1 MRVQYVY
8 NEDGERESV
17 IIPYE
22 EWKKIR
28 SAIKEEETDF
38 NPDEY
43 RGIYKNL
50 DLNWEEE
57 IKNLRDEWER
67 KII

>member
-1 MRVQYVY
+1 MRVQYIY
-8 NEDGERESV
+8 NEHGERESV
-17 IIPYE
+17 IIPYK
-22 EWKKIR
+22 EWEKIR
-28 SAIKEEETDF
+28 PTLKEEKADF

-43 RGIYKNL
+43 KGIYKNL
-50 DLNWEEE
+50 DLNWDEE

>member
-8 NEDGERESV
+8 NENGERESV

-22 EWKKIR
+22 EWEKIR
-28 SAIKEEETDF
+28 STIKEEEVDF